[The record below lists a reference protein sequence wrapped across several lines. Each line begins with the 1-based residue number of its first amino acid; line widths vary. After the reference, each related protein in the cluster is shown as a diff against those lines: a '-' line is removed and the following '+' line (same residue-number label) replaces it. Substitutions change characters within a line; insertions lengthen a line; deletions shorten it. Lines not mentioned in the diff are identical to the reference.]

1 MHSKILSEDLLNEFK
16 KLRDILI
23 SEKEINWIRGVE
35 SIIEK
40 LEWSNGNRCDDPECF
55 FNSACDTWKTMDK
68 GNGSFSE
75 YFIWRDDFDERVRL
89 NKIYQKIKDN
99 IWDIVNNN

>member
-1 MHSKILSEDLLNEFK
+1 MITDVMTQNVFY
-16 KLRDILI
+16 
-23 SEKEINWIRGVE
+23 
-35 SIIEK
+35 
-40 LEWSNGNRCDDPECF
+40 
-55 FNSACDTWKTMDK
+55 SACDTWKTMDK

-99 IWDIVNNN
+99 IWNIVNNN